1 MSYYIDWIN
10 KGIDK
15 IKDFES
21 QNKTLADKYKSE
33 WELNEAN
40 EKYNKLWRL
49 IVKNKFVFLM
59 WSAFLLMFLAIGVV
73 FLFFKLKTRKI
84 ENPIYE
90 IVHMRA

>member
-73 FLFFKLKTRKI
+73 FLFFKLKKRKI
-84 ENPIYE
+84 ENPIY
-90 IVHMRA
+90 